1 MEIKL
6 GDVVRLKKK
15 HPCGSY
21 EWQVVRL
28 GADIGIKCLKCER
41 RVLLE
46 RSVFERRVKAFVS
59 RGGEESQE
67 VGIDRIKELEEK
79 LADLKG
85 RWPAHSVPPSMWQ
98 KLEELEEE
106 LEEAKRE
113 TQAKD

>member
-1 MEIKL
+1 MVMEIKL

-21 EWQVVRL
+21 EWEVVRL
-28 GADIGIKCLKCER
+28 GADIGIKCLKCQR

-46 RSVFERRVKAFVS
+46 RSTFEHRVKTFVS
-59 RGGEESQE
+59 RGEQAGSDK
-67 VGIDRIKELEEK
+67 VKELEEK

-98 KLEELEEE
+98 ELEELEK
-106 LEEAKRE
+106 AKRDTE
-113 TQAKD
+113 NKPLK